1 MRIWREGTYRPH
13 GYKKNVTKSGFAKL
27 VAVVP
32 LTTNTVR
39 TPHHRLFCAQPHVPI
54 EALPSTYHYKPHF
67 CLHLTLSSKSPYSQ
81 ALTLISSAPLRGV
94 AAYCLQDAVRSS
106 RVPGRYPTVPS
117 RPSNHT
123 ASKQRSGRNTGSKWG
138 RNGERGVKKCT
149 KCKVSKAQM
158 CAFTVFRQLPSPS
171 RPAKPSSF

>member
-106 RVPGRYPTVPS
+106 RVPGHQAVSHSAEQAIKSHGFKTEERQEH
-117 RPSNHT
+117 RQQMGQEWR
-123 ASKQRSGRNTGSKWG
+123 KGS
-138 RNGERGVKKCT
+138 
-149 KCKVSKAQM
+149 
-158 CAFTVFRQLPSPS
+158 
-171 RPAKPSSF
+171 